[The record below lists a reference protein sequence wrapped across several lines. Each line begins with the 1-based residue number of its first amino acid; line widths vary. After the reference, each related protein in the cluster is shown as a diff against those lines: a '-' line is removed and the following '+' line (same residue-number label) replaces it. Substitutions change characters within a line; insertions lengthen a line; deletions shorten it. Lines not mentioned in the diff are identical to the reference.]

1 MMKRSWSDLKYVMA
15 VLRNKANDG
24 RLPPYIQKFYQNLL
38 DRLKSHETDLKTAIL
53 EAQMQGL
60 RNPAFPDDL
69 VGWLD
74 DDFDDDDPFGGKAK
88 EDDKKDT

>member
-1 MMKRSWSDLKYVMA
+1 MTKRHWGNLKYVMK
-15 VLRNKANDG
+15 VLKNKVDDK
-24 RLPPYIQKFYQNLL
+24 RLPPYIHKFYQNLL
-38 DRLKSHETDLKTAIL
+38 DRLEAHQIDLDNAIR

-74 DDFDDDDPFGGKAK
+74 DDFDDDD
-88 EDDKKDT
+88 EDEKKD